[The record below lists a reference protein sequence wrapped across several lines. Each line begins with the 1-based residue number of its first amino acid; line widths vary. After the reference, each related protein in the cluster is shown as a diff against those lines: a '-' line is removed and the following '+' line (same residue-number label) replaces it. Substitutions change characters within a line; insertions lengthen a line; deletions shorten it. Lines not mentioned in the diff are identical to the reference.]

1 MKRLSLWWRALR
13 PFSLTVSFLPPL
25 LGGALALL
33 LGRPVSPLTLSLT
46 LIGCMAAHG
55 ASNLIS
61 DYYDFV
67 KRVDRP
73 GTYGSSGLLVAGLV
87 KPKVFLAGGGFLG
100 TLAGAIGL
108 FFLFTR
114 PGTWPMAGVI
124 LLGGLLGLL
133 YTAPPLELK
142 YHAWG
147 DVAVFLAFGPLMML
161 GTLWV
166 HTGTLEPLAFWV
178 SLPPAF
184 LVDAILHSNN
194 LRDRESDRVAGIET
208 FAIKLGL
215 RGSKLFY
222 LLLLASAYLSLL
234 LLVSTGILPGPTLL
248 PLLSLPLAVKCARKV
263 WHKELYPPEAFAL
276 IDGETAGLH
285 LCFGLF
291 YLLGLLL
298 SLLTGGAR

>member
-87 KPKVFLAGGGFLG
+87 KPGAFLAGGGFLG
-100 TLAGAIGL
+100 ALAGAIGL

-114 PGTWPMAGVI
+114 PGTWPMVGVI

-147 DVAVFLAFGPLMML
+147 DVADFLAFGPLMML

-166 HTGTLEPLAFWV
+166 HTGTLEPLAFWA

-194 LRDRESDRVAGIET
+194 LRDRESDGVAGIET
-208 FAIKLGL
+208 FAMKLGL

-222 LLLLASAYLSLL
+222 LLLIVFSYLSIL
-234 LLVSTGILPGPTLL
+234 LLVSTGTLPWPVLL
-248 PLLSLPLAVKCARKV
+248 PLLSLPLAVKCVRKV
-263 WHKELYPPEAFAL
+263 WFKEFYPPEAFAL

-285 LCFGLF
+285 LCFGLL

-298 SLLTGGAR
+298 SLLPGGGR